1 MPEKSK
7 QSKGKQVSKT
17 KKSDSPIRGQ
27 GKQTVYQT
35 LRDEILSLELE
46 PGSPLDEMQLSRRFG
61 MSRSPI
67 REALSRLSAENL
79 VVMLTNRS
87 TLVAPL
93 EFANFPRYVEALDLM
108 QRINTRLAAENRTEK
123 HLIEMSR
130 LADQFAESVERNNA
144 LEMSEVN
151 RAFHMA
157 IADAGANPYFTRMYG
172 QLLDEGRRMLHLHF
186 NYLSASIKDEFL
198 TSEHHDMVNAIR
210 DQDVERA
217 DTLAHLH
224 TRQFNQRFM
233 SFLQSRFDDSF
244 DLTVSFNKESVET
257 K

>member
-7 QSKGKQVSKT
+7 QSKSKQDSKPGSST
-17 KKSDSPIRGQ
+17 RGQ

-93 EFANFPRYVEALDLM
+93 EFAKFPRYVEALDLM
-108 QRINTRLAAENRTEK
+108 QRVNTRLAAENRTEK
-123 HLIEMSR
+123 QLIEMTR
-130 LADQFAESVERNNA
+130 LADEFAESVERNNA

-157 IADAGANPYFTRMYG
+157 IANAGANPYFTRIYG

-198 TSEHHDMVNAIR
+198 TSEHHDMVDAIR
-210 DQDVERA
+210 NQDVELA
-217 DTLAHLH
+217 DSLAHLH

-233 SFLQSRFDDSF
+233 AFLQSRFDESF
-244 DLTVSFNKESVET
+244 DLTVSLNTGPVKT